1 MKEGPDIA
9 RLASLI
15 GDPARA
21 NILTALMD
29 GRALTASELA
39 SHAGV
44 TKQTASAHLGKL
56 VTGGLLVQEAQ
67 GRHRYFRLAG
77 SDVAAALES
86 LMGVAAARNGART
99 RTGPKDP
106 ALRKA
111 RICYDHLAG
120 EMGVQLYERLLE
132 RGWLAERD
140 SGLTVTP
147 IGRTAFADFGI
158 ALEDL
163 TRSSRRKLCRSC
175 LDWSLRRRHL
185 AGSLGQALL
194 QRVEA
199 LNWARRLPDS
209 RIIAFTPPGERAFTT
224 WLG

>member
-21 NILTALMD
+21 NMLTALMD

-39 SHAGV
+39 SQAGV
-44 TKQTASAHLGKL
+44 TKQTASAHLAKL
-56 VTGGLLVQEAQ
+56 IDGGLLACEAQ
-67 GRHRYFRLAG
+67 GRHRYFRLNG
-77 SDVAAALES
+77 GDVAAALES
-86 LMGVAAARNGART
+86 LMGVAAKRSGKRT

-120 EMGVQLYERLLE
+120 DLGVHLYDRLLE
-132 RGWLAERD
+132 RGWLAERE

-147 IGRTAFADFGI
+147 GGKAALADFGVFVE
-158 ALEDL
+158 AL
-163 TRSSRRKLCRSC
+163 TKAKQRKLCRSC
-175 LDWSLRRRHL
+175 LDWSLRRHHL

-199 LNWARRLPDS
+199 LKWARRLPDS
-209 RIIAFTPPGERAFTT
+209 RVIAFTPPGERAFMK